1 MTESNKVESK
11 GMRPGVCVP
20 WEEKIKEFGEI
31 LGNPEIVKKEWEQ
44 LDAMAYAYLWFWVHR

>member
-1 MTESNKVESK
+1 MTDSNKVETK
-11 GMRPGVCVP
+11 GMEPGVCVP
-20 WEEKIKEFGEI
+20 WDQKLKEFGKI